1 MAAFSTSNF
10 DRFAT
15 TVGNLAML
23 AALPV
28 AAFAMLAHG
37 L

>member
-1 MAAFSTSNF
+1 MTAFSTSTF

-23 AALPV
+23 AALPF
-28 AAFAMLAHG
+28 AAFAVLAHG